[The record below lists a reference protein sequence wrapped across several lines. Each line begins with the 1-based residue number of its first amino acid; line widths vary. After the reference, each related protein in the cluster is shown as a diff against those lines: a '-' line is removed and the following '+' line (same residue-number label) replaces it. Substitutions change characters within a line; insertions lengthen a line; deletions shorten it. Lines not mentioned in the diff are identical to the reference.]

1 MHTLVWLA
9 AWRVSARPYSVA
21 ELAVEEKTNEKE
33 QSNVAVGLLFLHS
46 GRWTM
51 CTTTS
56 YPLVWF
62 ANFLRMNRA
71 AYPRKLPTVFA

>member
-1 MHTLVWLA
+1 MVWLA
-9 AWRVSARPYSVA
+9 AWRASARAYGVA

-51 CTTTS
+51 CATTF
-56 YPLVWF
+56 YPLV
-62 ANFLRMNRA
+62 
-71 AYPRKLPTVFA
+71 

>member
-9 AWRVSARPYSVA
+9 AWKVSAGPYSVA
-21 ELAVEEKTNEKE
+21 ELAVEETTNEKE
-33 QSNVAVGLLFLHS
+33 QPNVAVGLLFLHS

-51 CTTTS
+51 CTTIS

-71 AYPRKLPTVFA
+71 AYPRKLPTIFA